1 MAGVVVS
8 LAVCLLG
15 LLVVYR
21 CLAAWGLRAP
31 GSLARHAVEEGPPA
45 AQGLQPGWKIFLLGA
60 GSRVGLLL
68 AGMAAAILLS
78 DGGLTWEGAFQ
89 QLQRWDAAHYIRL
102 IEEGYQGYTE
112 NGQHLFLVFFP
123 GYVWAARL
131 LRLVIPSTALA
142 GTALSCLCY
151 GGACCYLY
159 RLAGEAYNG
168 RVARDAL
175 LYMSLFPF
183 SFFSGLVM
191 TEGLF
196 LLATTGACWYAW
208 RGKWL
213 AFGLFGALAALTRM
227 TGLLVIAVG
236 VIRLLEAYRP
246 LEPPVGKS
254 LGRCWKPLLLRLPL
268 TLLPAVGTLLY
279 LLLNLWVDGD
289 PFAFASHQEHW
300 HQGYLWISQVV
311 EYIGRYLGDNLGS
324 SFGWAVWAPALALFV
339 VGLALLYW
347 AALRKGHPAGL
358 LAYGFCFF
366 VATYS
371 LSWLLSAGRYLST
384 CFVLFLFLAKLTQRH
399 PALRAALLG
408 GEGVLLG
415 VYLCAFLA
423 GAQVML
429 KRAAPFGAA
438 LFCR

>member
-68 AGMAAAILLS
+68 AGMVAAMLLS
-78 DGGLTWEGAFQ
+78 DGGLTWERAFQ

-123 GYVWAARL
+123 GYVWAVRL

-268 TLLPAVGTLLY
+268 TLLPAAGTLLY

-347 AALRKGHPAGL
+347 AALRRGHPAGL

-384 CFVLFLFLAKLTQRH
+384 CFVLFLFLAKLTQRR

-415 VYLCAFLA
+415 VYLCAFLS
-423 GAQVML
+423 GAQVM
-429 KRAAPFGAA
+429 
-438 LFCR
+438 

>member
-78 DGGLTWEGAFQ
+78 DGGLTWERAFQ

-123 GYVWAARL
+123 GYVWAVRL

-227 TGLLVIAVG
+227 TGLLVIVVG

-268 TLLPAVGTLLY
+268 TLLPAAGTLLY

-384 CFVLFLFLAKLTQRH
+384 CFVLFLFLAKLTQRR

-423 GAQVML
+423 GAQVM
-429 KRAAPFGAA
+429 
-438 LFCR
+438 

>member
-78 DGGLTWEGAFQ
+78 DGGLTWGEAFQ
-89 QLQRWDAAHYIRL
+89 QLQRWDAAHYIHL

-123 GYVWAARL
+123 GYVWAVRL

-268 TLLPAVGTLLY
+268 TLLPAAGTLLY

-324 SFGWAVWAPALALFV
+324 SYGWAVWAPALALFV

-384 CFVLFLFLAKLTQRH
+384 CFVLFLFLAKLTQRR

-423 GAQVML
+423 GAQVM
-429 KRAAPFGAA
+429 
-438 LFCR
+438 

>member
-123 GYVWAARL
+123 GYVWAVRL

-213 AFGLFGALAALTRM
+213 AFGLFGALGALTRM

-268 TLLPAVGTLLY
+268 TLLPAAGTLLY

-324 SFGWAVWAPALALFV
+324 SYGWAVWAPALALFV

-384 CFVLFLFLAKLTQRH
+384 CFVLFLFLAKLTQRR

-423 GAQVML
+423 GAQVM
-429 KRAAPFGAA
+429 
-438 LFCR
+438 

>member
-68 AGMAAAILLS
+68 AGMAAAMLLS
-78 DGGLTWEGAFQ
+78 DEGFTWEEAFQ
-89 QLQRWDAAHYIRL
+89 QLQRWDAAHYIHL

-123 GYVWAARL
+123 GYVWAVRL

-196 LLATTGACWYAW
+196 LLAATGACWYAW

-268 TLLPAVGTLLY
+268 TLLPAAGTLLY

-423 GAQVML
+423 GAQVM
-429 KRAAPFGAA
+429 
-438 LFCR
+438 

>member
-68 AGMAAAILLS
+68 AGMAAAMLLS

-142 GTALSCLCY
+142 GTVLSCLCY

-208 RGKWL
+208 KGKWL

-268 TLLPAVGTLLY
+268 TLLPAAGTLLY
-279 LLLNLWVDGD
+279 LLLNSWVDGD
-289 PFAFASHQEHW
+289 PFAFVTHQEHW
-300 HQGYLWISQVV
+300 YQGYLWISQVV
-311 EYIGRYLGDNLGS
+311 EYIARYFVDNAGN

-339 VGLALLYW
+339 GGLALLYW

-384 CFVLFLFLAKLTQRH
+384 CFVLFLFLAKLTQRR

-423 GAQVML
+423 GAQVM
-429 KRAAPFGAA
+429 
-438 LFCR
+438 

>member
-68 AGMAAAILLS
+68 AGMAAAMLLS

-89 QLQRWDAAHYIRL
+89 QLQRWDAAHYIHL

-142 GTALSCLCY
+142 GTVLSCLCY

-236 VIRLLEAYRP
+236 VIRLLEVYRP

-268 TLLPAVGTLLY
+268 TLLPAAGTLLY

-384 CFVLFLFLAKLTQRH
+384 CFVLFLFLAKLTQRR

-423 GAQVML
+423 GAQVM
-429 KRAAPFGAA
+429 
-438 LFCR
+438 

>member
-68 AGMAAAILLS
+68 AGMAAAMLLS
-78 DGGLTWEGAFQ
+78 DGALTWEGAFQ
-89 QLQRWDAAHYIRL
+89 QLQRWDAAHYIHL

-123 GYVWAARL
+123 GYVWAVRL

-347 AALRKGHPAGL
+347 AALWKGHPAGL

-384 CFVLFLFLAKLTQRH
+384 CFVLFLFLAKLTQRR

-423 GAQVML
+423 GAQVM
-429 KRAAPFGAA
+429 
-438 LFCR
+438 

>member
-21 CLAAWGLRAP
+21 CLVAWGLRAP

-68 AGMAAAILLS
+68 AGMAAAMLLS

-89 QLQRWDAAHYIRL
+89 QLQRWDAAHYIHL

-112 NGQHLFLVFFP
+112 NGRHLFLVFFP

-159 RLAGEAYNG
+159 RLAGEAYNS

-268 TLLPAVGTLLY
+268 TLLPAAGTLLY

-347 AALRKGHPAGL
+347 AALRRGHPAGL

-384 CFVLFLFLAKLTQRH
+384 CFVLFLFLAKLSQRR

-423 GAQVML
+423 GAQVM
-429 KRAAPFGAA
+429 
-438 LFCR
+438 

>member
-89 QLQRWDAAHYIRL
+89 QLQRWDAAHYIHL

-227 TGLLVIAVG
+227 TGLLVIVVG

-254 LGRCWKPLLLRLPL
+254 LGRCWKPLLLGLPL
-268 TLLPAVGTLLY
+268 TLLPAAGTLLY

-384 CFVLFLFLAKLTQRH
+384 CFVLFLFLAKLTQRR

-423 GAQVML
+423 GAQVM
-429 KRAAPFGAA
+429 
-438 LFCR
+438 

>member
-68 AGMAAAILLS
+68 AGMAAAMLLS
-78 DGGLTWEGAFQ
+78 DGALTWEGAFQ

-159 RLAGEAYNG
+159 RLAGEAYNS

-227 TGLLVIAVG
+227 TGLLVIVAG

-268 TLLPAVGTLLY
+268 TLLPAAGTLLY

-384 CFVLFLFLAKLTQRH
+384 CFVLFLFLAKLTQRR

-423 GAQVML
+423 GAQVM
-429 KRAAPFGAA
+429 
-438 LFCR
+438 

>member
-68 AGMAAAILLS
+68 AGMAAAMLLS

-213 AFGLFGALAALTRM
+213 AFGLFGALGALTRM

-268 TLLPAVGTLLY
+268 TLLPAAGTLLY

-324 SFGWAVWAPALALFV
+324 SYGWAVWAPALALFV

-384 CFVLFLFLAKLTQRH
+384 CFVLFLFLAKLTQRR

-423 GAQVML
+423 GAQVM
-429 KRAAPFGAA
+429 
-438 LFCR
+438 

>member
-15 LLVVYR
+15 LLMVYR

-89 QLQRWDAAHYIRL
+89 QLQRWDAAHYIHL

-123 GYVWAARL
+123 GYVWAVRL

-227 TGLLVIAVG
+227 TGLLVIVVG

-384 CFVLFLFLAKLTQRH
+384 CFVLFLFLAKLTQRR

-423 GAQVML
+423 GAQVM
-429 KRAAPFGAA
+429 
-438 LFCR
+438 

>member
-123 GYVWAARL
+123 GYVWAVRL

-236 VIRLLEAYRP
+236 VIRLLEVYRP

-268 TLLPAVGTLLY
+268 TLLPAAGTLLY

-384 CFVLFLFLAKLTQRH
+384 CFVLFLFLAKLTQRR

-423 GAQVML
+423 GAQVM
-429 KRAAPFGAA
+429 
-438 LFCR
+438 

>member
-78 DGGLTWEGAFQ
+78 DGGLTWERAFQ
-89 QLQRWDAAHYIRL
+89 QLQRWDAAHYIHL

-168 RVARDAL
+168 RVAWDAL

-246 LEPPVGKS
+246 LEPPVEKS

-268 TLLPAVGTLLY
+268 TLLPAAGTLLY

-384 CFVLFLFLAKLTQRH
+384 CFVLFLFLAKLTQRR

-423 GAQVML
+423 GAQVM
-429 KRAAPFGAA
+429 
-438 LFCR
+438 

>member
-68 AGMAAAILLS
+68 AGMAAAMLLS

-89 QLQRWDAAHYIRL
+89 QLQRWDAAHYIHL

-123 GYVWAARL
+123 GYVWAVRL

-384 CFVLFLFLAKLTQRH
+384 CFVLFLFLAKLTQRR

-423 GAQVML
+423 GAQVM
-429 KRAAPFGAA
+429 
-438 LFCR
+438 

>member
-68 AGMAAAILLS
+68 AGMAAAMLLS

-142 GTALSCLCY
+142 GTVLSCLCY

-268 TLLPAVGTLLY
+268 TLLPAAGTLLY
-279 LLLNLWVDGD
+279 LLLNSWVDGD
-289 PFAFASHQEHW
+289 PFAFVTHQEHW
-300 HQGYLWISQVV
+300 YQGYLWISQVV
-311 EYIGRYLGDNLGS
+311 EYIGRYLGDILGS

-384 CFVLFLFLAKLTQRH
+384 CFVLFLFLAKLTQRR

-423 GAQVML
+423 GAQVM
-429 KRAAPFGAA
+429 
-438 LFCR
+438 

>member
-78 DGGLTWEGAFQ
+78 DGGLTWGEAFQ
-89 QLQRWDAAHYIRL
+89 QLQRWDAAHYIHL

-123 GYVWAARL
+123 GYVWAVRL

-142 GTALSCLCY
+142 GTVLSCLCY

-227 TGLLVIAVG
+227 TGLLVIVAG
-236 VIRLLEAYRP
+236 VIRLLETYRP

-268 TLLPAVGTLLY
+268 TLLPAAGTLLY

-347 AALRKGHPAGL
+347 AALRRGHPAGL

-384 CFVLFLFLAKLTQRH
+384 CFVLFLFLAKLTQRR

-423 GAQVML
+423 GAQVM
-429 KRAAPFGAA
+429 
-438 LFCR
+438 

>member
-68 AGMAAAILLS
+68 AGMAAAMLLS
-78 DGGLTWEGAFQ
+78 DGGLTWERAFQ

-123 GYVWAARL
+123 GYVWAVRL

-168 RVARDAL
+168 RVAWDAL

-213 AFGLFGALAALTRM
+213 AFGLFGALGALTRM
-227 TGLLVIAVG
+227 TGLLVIVVG

-268 TLLPAVGTLLY
+268 TLLPAAGTLLY

-347 AALRKGHPAGL
+347 AALRRGHPAGL

-384 CFVLFLFLAKLTQRH
+384 CFVLFLFLAKLTQRR

-423 GAQVML
+423 GAQVM
-429 KRAAPFGAA
+429 
-438 LFCR
+438 

>member
-78 DGGLTWEGAFQ
+78 DGALTWEGAFQ
-89 QLQRWDAAHYIRL
+89 QLQRWDAAHYIHL

-268 TLLPAVGTLLY
+268 TLLPAAGTLLY

-384 CFVLFLFLAKLTQRH
+384 CFVLFLFLAKLTQRR

-423 GAQVML
+423 GAQVM
-429 KRAAPFGAA
+429 
-438 LFCR
+438 

>member
-31 GSLARHAVEEGPPA
+31 GGLARHAVEEGPPA

-78 DGGLTWEGAFQ
+78 DGGLTWERAFQ

-142 GTALSCLCY
+142 GTVLSCLCY

-159 RLAGEAYNG
+159 RLAGEAYNS

-254 LGRCWKPLLLRLPL
+254 LDRCWKPLLLRLPL
-268 TLLPAVGTLLY
+268 TLLPAAGTLLY

-311 EYIGRYLGDNLGS
+311 EYIGRYLWDNLGS

-339 VGLALLYW
+339 GGLALLYW
-347 AALRKGHPAGL
+347 AALRRGHPAGL

-384 CFVLFLFLAKLTQRH
+384 CFVLFLFLAKLTQRR

-423 GAQVML
+423 GAQVM
-429 KRAAPFGAA
+429 
-438 LFCR
+438 

>member
-159 RLAGEAYNG
+159 RLAGEAYNS

-227 TGLLVIAVG
+227 TGLLVIVVG

-268 TLLPAVGTLLY
+268 TLLPAAGTLLY
-279 LLLNLWVDGD
+279 LLLTLWVDGD

-347 AALRKGHPAGL
+347 AALRRGHPAGL

-384 CFVLFLFLAKLTQRH
+384 CFVLFLFLAKLTQRR

-423 GAQVML
+423 GAQVM
-429 KRAAPFGAA
+429 
-438 LFCR
+438 

>member
-68 AGMAAAILLS
+68 AGMVAAMLLS
-78 DGGLTWEGAFQ
+78 DGSLTWEGAFQ
-89 QLQRWDAAHYIRL
+89 QLQRWDAAHYIHL

-112 NGQHLFLVFFP
+112 DGQHLFLVFFP

-142 GTALSCLCY
+142 GMALSCLCY

-168 RVARDAL
+168 RVAWDAL

-227 TGLLVIAVG
+227 TGLLVIVVG

-268 TLLPAVGTLLY
+268 TLLPAAGTLLY

-311 EYIGRYLGDNLGS
+311 EYIARYFVDNAGN

-339 VGLALLYW
+339 GGLALLYW
-347 AALRKGHPAGL
+347 AALRRGHPAGL

-384 CFVLFLFLAKLTQRH
+384 CFVLFLFLAKLTQRR

-415 VYLCAFLA
+415 VYLCAFLS
-423 GAQVML
+423 GAQVM
-429 KRAAPFGAA
+429 
-438 LFCR
+438 

>member
-68 AGMAAAILLS
+68 AGMVAAMLLS

-268 TLLPAVGTLLY
+268 TLLPAAGTLLY

-384 CFVLFLFLAKLTQRH
+384 CFVLFLFLAKLTQRR

-423 GAQVML
+423 GAQVM
-429 KRAAPFGAA
+429 
-438 LFCR
+438 

>member
-89 QLQRWDAAHYIRL
+89 QLQRWDAAHYIHL

-142 GTALSCLCY
+142 GTVLSCLCY

-236 VIRLLEAYRP
+236 VIRLLETYRP

-268 TLLPAVGTLLY
+268 TLLPAAGTLLY

-347 AALRKGHPAGL
+347 AALRRGHPAGL

-384 CFVLFLFLAKLTQRH
+384 CFVLFLFLAKLTQRR

-423 GAQVML
+423 GAQVM
-429 KRAAPFGAA
+429 
-438 LFCR
+438 

>member
-21 CLAAWGLRAP
+21 CLVAWGLRAP

-68 AGMAAAILLS
+68 AGMAAAMLLS

-89 QLQRWDAAHYIRL
+89 QLQRWDAAHYIHL

-112 NGQHLFLVFFP
+112 NGRHLFLVFFP

-227 TGLLVIAVG
+227 TGLLVIVVG

-246 LEPPVGKS
+246 LELPVGKS

-268 TLLPAVGTLLY
+268 TLLPAAGTLLY

-347 AALRKGHPAGL
+347 AALRRGHPAGL

-384 CFVLFLFLAKLTQRH
+384 CFVLFLFLAKLTQRR

-423 GAQVML
+423 GAQVM
-429 KRAAPFGAA
+429 
-438 LFCR
+438 

>member
-68 AGMAAAILLS
+68 AGMVAAMLLS
-78 DGGLTWEGAFQ
+78 DGGLTWERAFQ
-89 QLQRWDAAHYIRL
+89 QLQRWDAAHYIHL

-123 GYVWAARL
+123 GYVWAVRL

-268 TLLPAVGTLLY
+268 TLLPAAGTLLY

-324 SFGWAVWAPALALFV
+324 SYGWAVWAPALALFV

-347 AALRKGHPAGL
+347 AALRRGHPAGL

-384 CFVLFLFLAKLTQRH
+384 CFVLFLFLAKLTQRR

-408 GEGVLLG
+408 GDGVLLG

-423 GAQVML
+423 GAQVM
-429 KRAAPFGAA
+429 
-438 LFCR
+438 

>member
-68 AGMAAAILLS
+68 AGMAAAMLLS

-123 GYVWAARL
+123 GYVWAVRL

-227 TGLLVIAVG
+227 TGLLVIVVG

-268 TLLPAVGTLLY
+268 TLLPAAGTLLY

-384 CFVLFLFLAKLTQRH
+384 CFVLFLFLAKLTQRR

-423 GAQVML
+423 GAQVM
-429 KRAAPFGAA
+429 
-438 LFCR
+438 

>member
-68 AGMAAAILLS
+68 AGMAAAMLLS
-78 DGGLTWEGAFQ
+78 DGALTWEGAFQ

-123 GYVWAARL
+123 GYVWAVRL
-131 LRLVIPSTALA
+131 LRLVIPHTALA

-159 RLAGEAYNG
+159 RLAGEAYNS

-384 CFVLFLFLAKLTQRH
+384 CFVLFLFLAKLTQRR

-423 GAQVML
+423 GAQVM
-429 KRAAPFGAA
+429 
-438 LFCR
+438 

>member
-68 AGMAAAILLS
+68 AGMAAAMLLS

-159 RLAGEAYNG
+159 RLAGEAYNS

-227 TGLLVIAVG
+227 TGLLVIVVG

-268 TLLPAVGTLLY
+268 TLLPAAGTLLY

-384 CFVLFLFLAKLTQRH
+384 CFVLFLFLAKLTQRR

-423 GAQVML
+423 GAQVM
-429 KRAAPFGAA
+429 
-438 LFCR
+438 

>member
-68 AGMAAAILLS
+68 AGMAAAMLLS

-89 QLQRWDAAHYIRL
+89 QLQRWDAAHYIHL

-123 GYVWAARL
+123 GYVWAVRL

-168 RVARDAL
+168 RVAWDAL

-227 TGLLVIAVG
+227 TGLLVIVVG

-268 TLLPAVGTLLY
+268 TLLPAAGTLLY

-384 CFVLFLFLAKLTQRH
+384 CFVLFLFLAKLTQRR

-423 GAQVML
+423 GAQVM
-429 KRAAPFGAA
+429 
-438 LFCR
+438 

>member
-68 AGMAAAILLS
+68 AGMAAAMLLS

-159 RLAGEAYNG
+159 RLAGEAYNS

-268 TLLPAVGTLLY
+268 TLLPAAGTLLY

-324 SFGWAVWAPALALFV
+324 SYGWAVWAPALALFV

-347 AALRKGHPAGL
+347 AALRRGHPAGL

-384 CFVLFLFLAKLTQRH
+384 CFVLFLFLAKLTQRR

-423 GAQVML
+423 GAQVM
-429 KRAAPFGAA
+429 
-438 LFCR
+438 

>member
-68 AGMAAAILLS
+68 AGMAAAMLLS

-123 GYVWAARL
+123 GYVWAVRL

-227 TGLLVIAVG
+227 TGLLVIVVG

-268 TLLPAVGTLLY
+268 TLLPAAGTLLY
-279 LLLNLWVDGD
+279 LLLNSWVDGD
-289 PFAFASHQEHW
+289 PFAFVTHQEHW
-300 HQGYLWISQVV
+300 YQGYLWISQVV

-324 SFGWAVWAPALALFV
+324 SFGWAVWVPALALFV

-384 CFVLFLFLAKLTQRH
+384 CFVLFLFLAKLTQRR

-415 VYLCAFLA
+415 VYLCAFLS
-423 GAQVML
+423 GAQVM
-429 KRAAPFGAA
+429 
-438 LFCR
+438 

>member
-89 QLQRWDAAHYIRL
+89 QLQRWDAAHYIHL

-123 GYVWAARL
+123 GYVWAVRL

-142 GTALSCLCY
+142 GTVLSCLCY

-227 TGLLVIAVG
+227 TGLLVIVAG
-236 VIRLLEAYRP
+236 VIRLLETYRP

-268 TLLPAVGTLLY
+268 TLLPAAGTLLY

-300 HQGYLWISQVV
+300 VHESIIS
-311 EYIGRYLGDNLGS
+311 I
-324 SFGWAVWAPALALFV
+324 
-339 VGLALLYW
+339 
-347 AALRKGHPAGL
+347 
-358 LAYGFCFF
+358 
-366 VATYS
+366 
-371 LSWLLSAGRYLST
+371 
-384 CFVLFLFLAKLTQRH
+384 
-399 PALRAALLG
+399 
-408 GEGVLLG
+408 
-415 VYLCAFLA
+415 
-423 GAQVML
+423 
-429 KRAAPFGAA
+429 
-438 LFCR
+438 

>member
-68 AGMAAAILLS
+68 AGMAAAMLLS
-78 DGGLTWEGAFQ
+78 DGGLTWGEAFQ
-89 QLQRWDAAHYIRL
+89 QLQRWDAAHYIHL

-159 RLAGEAYNG
+159 RLAGAAYNG

-227 TGLLVIAVG
+227 TGLLVIVVG

-254 LGRCWKPLLLRLPL
+254 LGRCWKPLLLGLPL
-268 TLLPAVGTLLY
+268 TLLPAAGTLLY

-384 CFVLFLFLAKLTQRH
+384 CFVLFLFLAKLTQRR

-423 GAQVML
+423 GAQVM
-429 KRAAPFGAA
+429 
-438 LFCR
+438 

>member
-68 AGMAAAILLS
+68 AGMAAAMLLS

-123 GYVWAARL
+123 GYVWAVRL

-227 TGLLVIAVG
+227 TGLLVIVVG

-268 TLLPAVGTLLY
+268 TLLPAAGTLLY
-279 LLLNLWVDGD
+279 LLLNSWVDGD
-289 PFAFASHQEHW
+289 PFAFVTHQEHW
-300 HQGYLWISQVV
+300 YQGYLWISQVV

-324 SFGWAVWAPALALFV
+324 SFGWAVWVPALALFV

-384 CFVLFLFLAKLTQRH
+384 CFVLFLFLAKLTQRR

-423 GAQVML
+423 GAQVM
-429 KRAAPFGAA
+429 
-438 LFCR
+438 

>member
-268 TLLPAVGTLLY
+268 TLLPAAGTLLY

-347 AALRKGHPAGL
+347 AALRRGHPAGL

-384 CFVLFLFLAKLTQRH
+384 CFVLFLFLAKLTQRR

-423 GAQVML
+423 GAQVM
-429 KRAAPFGAA
+429 
-438 LFCR
+438 

>member
-21 CLAAWGLRAP
+21 CLVAWGLRAP

-68 AGMAAAILLS
+68 AGMAAAMLLS

-89 QLQRWDAAHYIRL
+89 QLQRWDAAHYIHL

-112 NGQHLFLVFFP
+112 NGRHLFLVFFP

-227 TGLLVIAVG
+227 TGLLVIVVG

-268 TLLPAVGTLLY
+268 TLLPAAGTLLY

-324 SFGWAVWAPALALFV
+324 SYGWAVWVPALALFV

-384 CFVLFLFLAKLTQRH
+384 CFVLFLFLAKLTQRR

-423 GAQVML
+423 GAQVM
-429 KRAAPFGAA
+429 
-438 LFCR
+438 

>member
-68 AGMAAAILLS
+68 AGMAAAMLLS
-78 DGGLTWEGAFQ
+78 DGGLTWERAFQ

-227 TGLLVIAVG
+227 TGLLVIVVG

-268 TLLPAVGTLLY
+268 TLLPAAGTLLY

-347 AALRKGHPAGL
+347 AALRRGHPAGL

-384 CFVLFLFLAKLTQRH
+384 CFVLFLFLAKLTQRR

-423 GAQVML
+423 GAQVM
-429 KRAAPFGAA
+429 
-438 LFCR
+438 

>member
-68 AGMAAAILLS
+68 AGMVAAMLLS

-89 QLQRWDAAHYIRL
+89 QLQRWDAAHYIHL

-112 NGQHLFLVFFP
+112 DGQHLFLVFFP

-131 LRLVIPSTALA
+131 LRLAIPSTALA
-142 GTALSCLCY
+142 GMALSCLCY

-339 VGLALLYW
+339 GGLALLYW
-347 AALRKGHPAGL
+347 AALRRGHPAGL

-366 VATYS
+366 VTTYS

-384 CFVLFLFLAKLTQRH
+384 CFVLFLFLAKLTQRR

-423 GAQVML
+423 GAQVM
-429 KRAAPFGAA
+429 
-438 LFCR
+438 